1 MENLTKINVDR
12 IFDAK
17 RRYSYDNISYFLL
30 NSYLAPNLDE
40 NTIKYLTTMFQQRK
54 NLTVTKFAPKVLINY
69 LRVMKHTVQE
79 STESN
84 LVDVFLPER

>member
-1 MENLTKINVDR
+1 MNVDR
-12 IFDAK
+12 VNDAK

-40 NTIKYLTTMFQQRK
+40 NTKKYLTSLFQQRK
-54 NLTVTKFAPKVLINY
+54 NLIAIKFAPKVLINY